1 MKKEY
6 REIIERAVEII
17 KPTNWCRKYWAIN
30 DQRRAVSYNSDEA
43 CQWCAEGY
51 LLRAGKQLGHSHAV
65 IVEAIGIVDDFVRVN
80 YNKRS
85 LLFYN
90 DNEAKSSEDIRR
102 LFVEVLD
109 K

>member
-30 DQRRAVSYNSDEA
+30 DQSRAVSYNSDEA
-43 CQWCAEGY
+43 CKWCAEGY
-51 LLRAGKQLGHSHAV
+51 LLRAGKQLGYSHPIV
-65 IVEAIGIVDDFVRVN
+65 VEAIGIVDDYVRTK
-80 YNKRS
+80 YGKGY
-85 LLFYN
+85 LLSYN
-90 DNEAKSSEDIRR
+90 DYEAKSSEDIRR